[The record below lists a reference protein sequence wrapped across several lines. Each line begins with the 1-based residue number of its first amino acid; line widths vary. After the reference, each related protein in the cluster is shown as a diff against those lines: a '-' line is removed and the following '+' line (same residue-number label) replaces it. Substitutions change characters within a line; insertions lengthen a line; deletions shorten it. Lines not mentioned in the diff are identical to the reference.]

1 MKFSAQ
7 EEFGLRCLI
16 SIAREGDDGFLTI
29 LQISEREG
37 LSGSHVAKLL
47 SILRKHGFVKSVRG
61 QQGGYRMARPPQEIL
76 VRDLLEALGGRLYDS
91 GFCLRHAGLGE
102 SCVPETDC
110 TLRPLWGTVQNAVD
124 RVIAMITLQDLLDGT
139 LESPNAVM
147 QGLPPRR
154 ATASATSERS

>member
-16 SIAREGDDGFLTI
+16 SIAREGEEGFLTI

-61 QQGGYRMARPPQEIL
+61 QQGGYRMARPPQAIL
-76 VRDLLEALGGRLYDS
+76 VRDVLEALGGRLYDS

-102 SCVPETDC
+102 SCVHETDC

-124 RVIAMITLQDLLDGT
+124 RVIAMITLQDLLDGKVD
-139 LESPNAVM
+139 SPNAVM

-154 ATASATSERS
+154 ETAASASEGS

>member
-102 SCVPETDC
+102 SCVHETDC

>member
-16 SIAREGDDGFLTI
+16 SIAREGEEGFLTI

-61 QQGGYRMARPPQEIL
+61 QQGGYRMARPPQAIL
-76 VRDLLEALGGRLYDS
+76 VRDVLEALGGRLYDS
-91 GFCLRHAGLGE
+91 GFCLRHAGLGD
-102 SCVPETDC
+102 SCVHETDC

-124 RVIAMITLQDLLDGT
+124 RVIAMITLQDLLEGKVD
-139 LESPNAVM
+139 SPNAVM

-154 ATASATSERS
+154 ETAASASEGS

>member
-102 SCVPETDC
+102 SCVHETDC

-124 RVIAMITLQDLLDGT
+124 RVIAMITLQDLMDGKVD
-139 LESPNAVM
+139 SPNAVM

-154 ATASATSERS
+154 ETAASASEGS

>member
-16 SIAREGDDGFLTI
+16 SIAREGEDGFLTI

-61 QQGGYRMARPPQEIL
+61 QQGGYRMARPPQAIL
-76 VRDLLEALGGRLYDS
+76 VRDVLEALGGRLYDS

-102 SCVPETDC
+102 SCVHETDC

-124 RVIAMITLQDLLDGT
+124 RVIAMITLQDLMDGKVD
-139 LESPNAVM
+139 SPNAVM

-154 ATASATSERS
+154 ETAASASEGS

>member
-16 SIAREGDDGFLTI
+16 SIAREGEEGFLTI

-61 QQGGYRMARPPQEIL
+61 QQGGYRMARPPQAIL
-76 VRDLLEALGGRLYDS
+76 VRDVLEALGGRLYDS

-102 SCVPETDC
+102 SCVHETDC

-124 RVIAMITLQDLLDGT
+124 RVIAMITLQDLLDGKVD
-139 LESPNAVM
+139 SPNAVM

-154 ATASATSERS
+154 ETAASASERS

>member
-16 SIAREGDDGFLTI
+16 SIAREGEEGFLTI

-61 QQGGYRMARPPQEIL
+61 QQGGYRMARPPQAIL
-76 VRDLLEALGGRLYDS
+76 VRDVLEALGGRLYDS

-102 SCVPETDC
+102 SCVHETDC

-154 ATASATSERS
+154 APASATSERS

>member
-61 QQGGYRMARPPQEIL
+61 QQGGYRMARPPQAIL
-76 VRDLLEALGGRLYDS
+76 VRDVLEALGGRLYDS

-102 SCVPETDC
+102 SCVHETDC

-124 RVIAMITLQDLLDGT
+124 RVIAMITLQDLMDGKVD
-139 LESPNAVM
+139 SPNAVM

-154 ATASATSERS
+154 ETAASASEGS

>member
-16 SIAREGDDGFLTI
+16 SIAREGEEGFLTI

-61 QQGGYRMARPPQEIL
+61 QQGGYRMARPPQAIL
-76 VRDLLEALGGRLYDS
+76 VRDVLEALGGRLYDS

-102 SCVPETDC
+102 SCVHETDC

-124 RVIAMITLQDLLDGT
+124 RVIAMITLQDLLDGKVD
-139 LESPNAVM
+139 SPNAVM

-154 ATASATSERS
+154 ETAVSASERS

>member
-16 SIAREGDDGFLTI
+16 SIAREGEDGFLTI

-61 QQGGYRMARPPQEIL
+61 QQGGYRMARPPQAIL
-76 VRDLLEALGGRLYDS
+76 VRDVLEALGGRLYDS

-102 SCVPETDC
+102 SCVHETDC

-139 LESPNAVM
+139 VDSPNAVM

-154 ATASATSERS
+154 VTAGATSEGS

>member
-16 SIAREGDDGFLTI
+16 SIAREGEEGFLTI

-102 SCVPETDC
+102 SCVHETDC

>member
-16 SIAREGDDGFLTI
+16 SIAREGEEGFLTI

-61 QQGGYRMARPPQEIL
+61 QQGGYRMARPPQAIL
-76 VRDLLEALGGRLYDS
+76 VRDVLEALGGRLYDS
-91 GFCLRHAGLGE
+91 GFCLRHAGLGD
-102 SCVPETDC
+102 SCVHETDC

-139 LESPNAVM
+139 VDSPNAVM
-147 QGLPPRR
+147 
-154 ATASATSERS
+154 

>member
-102 SCVPETDC
+102 SCVHETDC

-124 RVIAMITLQDLLDGT
+124 RVIAMITLQDLLDGKVD
-139 LESPNAVM
+139 SPNAVM

>member
-16 SIAREGDDGFLTI
+16 SIAREGEEGFLTI

-61 QQGGYRMARPPQEIL
+61 QQGGYRMARPPQAIL
-76 VRDLLEALGGRLYDS
+76 VRDVLEALGGRLYDS

-102 SCVPETDC
+102 SCVHETDC

-139 LESPNAVM
+139 VDSPNAVM

>member
-1 MKFSAQ
+1 
-7 EEFGLRCLI
+7 
-16 SIAREGDDGFLTI
+16 
-29 LQISEREG
+29 
-37 LSGSHVAKLL
+37 
-47 SILRKHGFVKSVRG
+47 
-61 QQGGYRMARPPQEIL
+61 MARPPQEIL

-102 SCVPETDC
+102 SCVHETDC

-124 RVIAMITLQDLLDGT
+124 RVIAMITLQDLLDGKVD
-139 LESPNAVM
+139 SPNAVM

>member
-16 SIAREGDDGFLTI
+16 SIAREGEEGFLTI

-61 QQGGYRMARPPQEIL
+61 QQGGYRMARPPQAIL
-76 VRDLLEALGGRLYDS
+76 VRDVLEALGGRLYDS

-102 SCVPETDC
+102 SCVHETDC

-124 RVIAMITLQDLLDGT
+124 RVIAMITLQDLLDGK
-139 LESPNAVM
+139 LDSPNAVM

-154 ATASATSERS
+154 ETAASASEGS

>member
-61 QQGGYRMARPPQEIL
+61 QQGGYRMARLPQEIL

-102 SCVPETDC
+102 SCVHETDC

>member
-16 SIAREGDDGFLTI
+16 SIAREGEAGFLTI

-61 QQGGYRMARPPQEIL
+61 QQGGYRMARPPQAIL
-76 VRDLLEALGGRLYDS
+76 VREVLEALGGRLYDS

-102 SCVPETDC
+102 SCVHETDC

-124 RVIAMITLQDLLDGT
+124 RVIAMITLQDLLDGAVD
-139 LESPNAVM
+139 SPNAVM

-154 ATASATSERS
+154 VPAGATSEGS

>member
-61 QQGGYRMARPPQEIL
+61 QQGGYRMARPPQAIL
-76 VRDLLEALGGRLYDS
+76 VRDVLEALGGRLYDS

-102 SCVPETDC
+102 SCVHETDC

-124 RVIAMITLQDLLDGT
+124 RVIAMITLQDLMDGKVD
-139 LESPNAVM
+139 SPNAVM

-154 ATASATSERS
+154 ATAGATSEGS

>member
-61 QQGGYRMARPPQEIL
+61 QQGGYRMARPPQAIL
-76 VRDLLEALGGRLYDS
+76 VRDVLEALGGRLYDS

-102 SCVPETDC
+102 SCVHETDC

-124 RVIAMITLQDLLDGT
+124 RVIAMITLQDLMDGKMD
-139 LESPNAVM
+139 SPNAVM

-154 ATASATSERS
+154 ETATSASEGS

>member
-16 SIAREGDDGFLTI
+16 SIAREGEEGFLTI

-61 QQGGYRMARPPQEIL
+61 QQGGYRMARPPQAIL
-76 VRDLLEALGGRLYDS
+76 VRDVLEALGGRLYDS

-102 SCVPETDC
+102 SCVHETDC

-124 RVIAMITLQDLLDGT
+124 RVIAMITLQDLLDGK
-139 LESPNAVM
+139 LDSPNAVM

-154 ATASATSERS
+154 ETAASASERS

>member
-16 SIAREGDDGFLTI
+16 SIAREGEEGFLTI

-61 QQGGYRMARPPQEIL
+61 QQGGYRMARPPQAIL
-76 VRDLLEALGGRLYDS
+76 VRDVLEALGGRLYDS

-102 SCVPETDC
+102 SCVHETDC

>member
-61 QQGGYRMARPPQEIL
+61 QQGGYRMARPPQAIL
-76 VRDLLEALGGRLYDS
+76 VRDVLEALGGRLYDS

-102 SCVPETDC
+102 SCVHETDC

-124 RVIAMITLQDLLDGT
+124 RVIAMITLQDLLDGKVD
-139 LESPNAVM
+139 SPNAVM

-154 ATASATSERS
+154 ETAASASEGS